1 MIYEEIADHLRRG
14 IPVVVVSVVE
24 KHGESP
30 VDVGKKMVVT
40 PDGAFGTVGGGALEY
55 EARELAKTMFNSR
68 GSFTRTYL
76 LDEGR
81 VHDDTETLPMAC
93 GGKVT
98 LFFEYIGPR
107 EYVYVFGAGHVGQ
120 ALVKVL
126 KTMSYHV
133 TVIDE
138 RDAVAAEFEGAD
150 HVFVAPFADFIRD
163 HGLKEDSF
171 VIVCTPSHKHDY
183 NVLHAV
189 IEQGI
194 SLKYIGML
202 CSPKKLAEYLD
213 KTKSELATD
222 VNLKQFYAPV
232 GLDLGGGS
240 PAEIAVSIAA
250 EMQLVS
256 YQKTDL
262 RHMRERNHDPYRY
275 WED

>member
-1 MIYEEIADHLRRG
+1 MIYEQIADHLRRG

-24 KHGESP
+24 KQGESP

-40 PDGAFGTVGGGALEY
+40 PDGAFGTVGGGVLEY
-55 EARELAKTMFNSR
+55 EARELAKTMFVSR
-68 GSFTRTYL
+68 DSFTRTYL

-81 VHDDTETLPMAC
+81 VLADSETLPMAC

-98 LFFEYIGPR
+98 LFFEYTGPR

-138 RDAVAAEFEGAD
+138 RDAVASVFEGAD
-150 HVFVAPFADFIRD
+150 QVVVAPFSDYIRD

-213 KTKSELATD
+213 KTKNELQTD

-256 YQKTDL
+256 YRKTDL